1 MKTSIL
7 TFFLAYLTAYTVQCD
22 PPTCTADINCD
33 GVVGTNDLLAIL
45 EAWGLHDGGDLS
57 GNGATG
63 VDDLNIL
70 LSHYGTICAEIND

>member
-1 MKTSIL
+1 
-7 TFFLAYLTAYTVQCD
+7 
-22 PPTCTADINCD
+22 
-33 GVVGTNDLLAIL
+33 VGTNDLLAIL